1 MTIPDNEIL
10 IDDLEGFRVIDNPL
24 RQRILHIARHPK
36 SVKDMA
42 DALGVPVTRL
52 YYHVNM
58 LEEAEFLHVTEVR
71 KAGAQL
77 ERIYQSRTGTIRP
90 SPEFVANV
98 GNPKKAAHAL
108 AGTLFD
114 ITRVEVEAVLE
125 KGLEKGLVDE
135 EGFGSLARS
144 VAQLPAD
151 VAEEFAERIEAL
163 AIEIRDAARAHE
175 GTDGE
180 IYSFTYAFV
189 PTDGT

>member
-10 IDDLEGFRVIDNPL
+10 IDNLEGFRVIDNPL
-24 RQRILHIARHPK
+24 RQRILHVARHPK

-58 LEEAEFLHVTEVR
+58 LEGADFLHVTEVR

-90 SPEFVANV
+90 SPDFVANV

-125 KGLEKGLVDE
+125 KGLGDE

-163 AIEIRDAARAHE
+163 AVEIRDAARAHE

-189 PTDGT
+189 PSDSA